1 MRKRILYLTLAML
14 ATCSGVDAKWIIT
27 SPWQCTI
34 VGTTIVCVYVPQPCP
49 PLPKGVYCR

>member
-1 MRKRILYLTLAML
+1 MRNKLLCAVLALL
-14 ATCSGVDAKWIIT
+14 ACASGVDAKWLIT

-34 VGTTIVCVYVPQPCP
+34 VGTTIICYYVPQPCP